1 MDINNFA
8 NLYENIEKLTY
19 PNGIIVDRTLQKAQ
33 AKISKIKL
41 HFNSLNH
48 VGMRIQKLS

>member
-19 PNGIIVDRTLQKAQ
+19 PNGTVVNRTLQKAQ
-33 AKISKIKL
+33 VKISKI
-41 HFNSLNH
+41 
-48 VGMRIQKLS
+48 

>member
-19 PNGIIVDRTLQKAQ
+19 PNGIVVDRTLQKAQ

-41 HFNSLNH
+41 HLDSLNQ
-48 VGMRIQKLS
+48 VDKQIQKLS